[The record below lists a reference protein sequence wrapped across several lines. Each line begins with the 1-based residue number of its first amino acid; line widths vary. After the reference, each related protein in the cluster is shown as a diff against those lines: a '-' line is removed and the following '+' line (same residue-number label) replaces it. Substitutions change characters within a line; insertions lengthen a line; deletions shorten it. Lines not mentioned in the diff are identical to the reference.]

1 MKWIIFLVI
10 IIVLLLVD
18 LLVINKK
25 DHAFSFKEAAW
36 WSVVWI
42 GISCLFG
49 GWMYWEYGH
58 DVGNLWFTAYVLEKS
73 LSVDNLF
80 VMYLIFGYFA
90 TPDKYQHVCLFW
102 GIIGAIVLRAI
113 FIIGGAT
120 LISLFHPLLYVF
132 AVILIIS
139 AIKLLLSS
147 GDDEQTIH
155 ENKVVKF
162 FKKHFNVIAGYEGH
176 KFFVKKD
183 YDHNGKFKWYATALF
198 ITLLMIETTDVVFAT
213 DSIPAAFGVTTNTFI
228 LYTSNIFAVLGL
240 RALYFVL
247 ASAVE
252 KLWAL
257 KYGITIVLLFIGV
270 KMLLPAV
277 HYINSAWHFEI
288 PTVISLLVILGLIL
302 GSIIISFVKPRNFNT
317 VYDSDPMLE
326 DNRRHLQKD

>member
-1 MKWIIFLVI
+1 MEWTIFLVI
-10 IIVLLLVD
+10 IVALLLLD
-18 LLVINKK
+18 LLVINRK
-25 DHAFSFKEAAW
+25 DHAFSFKEALW

-49 GWMYWEYGH
+49 GWMYYHHGH
-58 DVGNLWFTAYVLEKS
+58 DAGNLWFTAYVIEKS

-90 TPDKYQHVCLFW
+90 TPAKYQHVCLFW
-102 GIIGAIVLRAI
+102 GIVGAIILRAI

-120 LISLFHPLLYVF
+120 LINLFHPLLYVF
-132 AVILIIS
+132 AIILIVS
-139 AIKLLLSS
+139 ALKLIFSKN
-147 GDDEQTIH
+147 DDTPDIH
-155 ENKVVKF
+155 ENRVVKF

-183 YDHNGKFKWYATALF
+183 YDHNGRYKWYATTLF
-198 ITLLMIETTDVVFAT
+198 IALLMIETTDVVFAT
-213 DSIPAAFGVTTNTFI
+213 DSIPAAFGVTTDTFI

-257 KYGITIVLLFIGV
+257 KYGITIVLLFIGI
-270 KMLLPAV
+270 KMLLPVAN
-277 HYINSAWHFEI
+277 YIDESWHLEI
-288 PTVISLLVILGLIL
+288 PTLISLLVVLTLLL
-302 GSIIISFVKPRNFNT
+302 GSIVISFIKPKGFHS
-317 VYDSDPMLE
+317 VYDE
-326 DNRRHLQKD
+326 VE